1 MFNIYVN
8 ETGNVV
14 LSGRFDA
21 SQVESATKVL
31 NPIQKSVYVDFKDLD
46 YISSAGLGILI
57 MTQKRL
63 AETGNSLTLI
73 NVNKM
78 IRDIFHIARF
88 DLIFKIE

>member
-8 ETGNVV
+8 DTGDVV

-21 SQVESATKVL
+21 SQVESATSVL
-31 NPIQKSVYVDFKDLD
+31 NGVQKSVRVDFKDLD

-63 AETGNSLTLI
+63 AETGNSLRLI
-73 NVNKM
+73 NMNKM
-78 IRDIFHIARF
+78 IRDVFHIARF